1 MFYFQAKKKKKKKNF
16 DLKSE
21 KKKKKNCNRAKPNR
35 LQRQQTLYMDS
46 KKKKEKI
53 KKIQTPIQVTEQI
66 TSKSEIMKG
75 FIKEKEITKL
85 LKA

>member
-1 MFYFQAKKKKKKKNF
+1 
-16 DLKSE
+16 
-21 KKKKKNCNRAKPNR
+21 
-35 LQRQQTLYMDS
+35 MDS

>member
-1 MFYFQAKKKKKKKNF
+1 MFYFQAKK
-16 DLKSE
+16 E
-21 KKKKKNCNRAKPNR
+21 KKKFELKSDQKKIFCNRAKPNR

>member
-1 MFYFQAKKKKKKKNF
+1 MFLIQIKYKKFKKKKKKIVIEPSPI
-16 DLKSE
+16 DYRGS
-21 KKKKKNCNRAKPNR
+21 KPYTWI
-35 LQRQQTLYMDS
+35 L